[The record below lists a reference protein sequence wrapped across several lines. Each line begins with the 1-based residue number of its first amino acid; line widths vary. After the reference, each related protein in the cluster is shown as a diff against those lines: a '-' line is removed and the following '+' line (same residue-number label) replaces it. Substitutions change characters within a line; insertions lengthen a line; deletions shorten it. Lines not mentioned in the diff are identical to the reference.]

1 MVLRYFDVVAVNAAI
16 CHVTKD
22 WPEFLGQFITKL
34 NNCVI
39 GLFSAE
45 NVKDWRAPRHLPQCD
60 QIRNVR

>member
-1 MVLRYFDVVAVNAAI
+1 MVLRYFDFVAVNAAI

-39 GLFSAE
+39 DLFSAE
-45 NVKDWRAPRHLPQCD
+45 NVKD
-60 QIRNVR
+60 